1 MLQMFIVNL
10 MLGAPF
16 SQYLLFGLRLLVD
29 HLQNRDLQT
38 FTGLFPRI
46 GYCKVDIRVL
56 ANSQRHIFQCVCT
69 TQ

>member
-16 SQYLLFGLRLLVD
+16 SQYLLFGFRLLVD
-29 HLQNRDLQT
+29 HLQNRDWW
-38 FTGLFPRI
+38 FTGIFPRI
-46 GYCKVDIRVL
+46 VYCDADFRVL
-56 ANSQRHIFQCVCT
+56 DYTQRLTFQCVCT